1 MYVGVNLR
9 ALPICFPPP
18 PPTTK
23 GWEGRFL
30 YLGQSG
36 TRRYALNGLRDA
48 PELYLG
54 DLGNYDV
61 VLRAFYGTRRS
72 LKKRV
77 ILLKKRPI
85 LLKNTPDAVKQ
96 KNVRRRHTVAKSV

>member
-48 PELYLG
+48 PDLYLG
-54 DLGNYDV
+54 ELGNYDV

-72 LKKRV
+72 
-77 ILLKKRPI
+77 
-85 LLKNTPDAVKQ
+85 
-96 KNVRRRHTVAKSV
+96 